1 MDGYRSHTLLPAPQA
16 LQVAGITP
24 ILLSSKEHL
33 GILNGTAFSAAVSA
47 LVVRGARGMGVL
59 GAVSHFY
66 YLLFV
71 ILHETDISARVY
83 RS

>member
-66 YLLFV
+66 YILSFV
-71 ILHETDISARVY
+71 LHETDISARVY